1 MTAAQSLAR
10 AEWLRLKANTPRR
23 RLAPR
28 RVRDA
33 ELEAIKEQIRTQRRT
48 RSLER

>member
-1 MTAAQSLAR
+1 MNGTKALAR
-10 AEWLRLKANTPRR
+10 MEWERIKALTPRR

-33 ELEAIKEQIRTQRRT
+33 EMESIKEQIREHRRT

>member
-1 MTAAQSLAR
+1 MTAAPHPDR
-10 AEWLRLKANTPRR
+10 AAWLIEKANTPRR

-28 RVRDA
+28 RAQDA
-33 ELEAIKEQIRTQRRT
+33 ELERIKEQIREQRRT